1 MRLGQNPGQNPAQ
14 ILSKP
19 RQALGDYTL
28 LKLPFTVLLVLICV
42 DIE

>member
-19 RQALGDYTL
+19 RQALGYYTL
-28 LKLPFTVLLVLICV
+28 LNPFTMLLVLICV